1 MCLFFFRVK
10 IHQGAIVCLESQL
23 RGTITIGNNT
33 LVLDKA
39 SIFAD
44 AGPIL
49 IGENNIIE
57 EKATIIC
64 V

>member
-1 MCLFFFRVK
+1 MSFLFRVK
-10 IHQGAIVCLESQL
+10 IDEGAVVCLESQL
-23 RGTITIGNNT
+23 RGTITIGKDSV
-33 LVLDKA
+33 VLNKA